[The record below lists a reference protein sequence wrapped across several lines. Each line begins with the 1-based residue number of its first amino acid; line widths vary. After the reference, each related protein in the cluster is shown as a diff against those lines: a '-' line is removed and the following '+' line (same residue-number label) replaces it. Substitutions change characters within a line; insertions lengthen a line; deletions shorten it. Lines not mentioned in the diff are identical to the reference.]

1 MTSKVSLM
9 PPDWVSL
16 RNFWL
21 VNCAKCSG
29 NIVIQPSG
37 IRPPK
42 ISSPCIFDMMALS
55 KPKTWRTSSFTWR
68 LNASNVA
75 VDMCRSVT
83 ISDRNFF
90 VATSDIL
97 LLRTWL
103 ITKGSVVDS
112 RCFMADIRTDYWP
125 RLSFDSSPV
134 IIESVKYQSKLI
146 YYTNKRNHSK
156 WLEFTKSAKM
166 SSWIWFGIVIGC
178 LTAERISKTTRKLFD
193 STSSLKRNSGMTSRV
208 RSCTS
213 GRP

>member
-1 MTSKVSLM
+1 MGKEQL
-9 PPDWVSL
+9 D
-16 RNFWL
+16 L
-21 VNCAKCSG
+21 VL
-29 NIVIQPSG
+29 
-37 IRPPK
+37 
-42 ISSPCIFDMMALS
+42 SPLS
-55 KPKTWRTSSFTWR
+55 TGFFKRQNGDGSEHGFV

-193 STSSLKRNSGMTSRV
+193 STSSLKRNSGMTSRDQ
-208 RSCTS
+208 SCAIVLPAGPKTAAIWQMTRQAAELS
-213 GRP
+213 HQ